1 MKVSELLTLPAL
13 NGMHLIA
20 GRTGIEREV
29 RTVNMMDAP
38 DIINF
43 LKQNE
48 FLVTTAYHIK
58 DKPQLLSSLVE
69 AMANQGCAALGIKTR
84 RYLKEIPAEAL
95 VLANDLSF
103 PIIELPAEL
112 SLGEI
117 INHTLR
123 GILDQRA
130 AELTFAMETHK
141 QFTNLIMRGKGIQK
155 LLDHLSDMIGYPI
168 LLVDQYLKPI
178 FHPIST
184 SGIIPII
191 KKMNEEGF
199 RFHKTKTSFFSFSSL
214 SNKQPYTVFPIYMNE
229 EKFGYLTISGEIKTS
244 DNLITL
250 TIEQATN
257 VISFALMKEHALKQ
271 HDRNIRN
278 DFFLH
283 FLDGSFSSQEEII
296 NRAKEFSLHNEQTYI
311 CAVGKI
317 DESDSDISYTQLQ
330 RRADSIYEFLE
341 DELHLSPD
349 PIHLFTKGKKCI
361 LLYEVNEVSADVLQT
376 VETSLR
382 SLQRITASQFDC
394 TISFGVSHM
403 SPSFLQTKNSYKE
416 ANDSLLEGGLS
427 KRTEYIQIFRTKD
440 IMELLRIIPEE
451 DLMNFHHFA
460 LQGFSKIFTEE
471 EQTLLQTLSVYLET
485 HCQIS
490 ETAKRLFVH
499 RNTVVYRLEKCEELL
514 GKSLK
519 DSETTLQIRL
529 ALRIKSLLNI

>member
-1 MKVSELLTLPAL
+1 MKVKDLLTMPAL
-13 NGMHLIA
+13 TGMNIIA
-20 GRTGIEREV
+20 GETGNERKV
-29 RTVNMMDAP
+29 QTVNMMDAP

-43 LKQNE
+43 LKPNE
-48 FLVTTAYHIK
+48 FLVTTAYHVK
-58 DKPQLLSSLVE
+58 DNPHLLSSLVE
-69 AMANQGCAALGIKTR
+69 AMANQGCAALGIKTSR
-84 RYLKEIPAEAL
+84 FLKEIPEDVL
-95 VLANDLSF
+95 VLANELSL
-103 PIIELPAEL
+103 PIIDLPAEM

-168 LLVDQYLKPI
+168 ILIDQYLNPI

-191 KKMNEEGF
+191 KKMSDEGF
-199 RFHKTKTSFFSFSSL
+199 RFHKTKTSFISFSSL
-214 SNKQPYTVFPIYMNE
+214 SNKRTYTIFPIYMYE
-229 EKFGYLTISGEIKTS
+229 EKIGYLTISGEIKTS

-271 HDRNIRN
+271 HDRNTRN

-296 NRAKEFSLHNEQTYI
+296 NRAKEFSLHNEQAYI

-317 DESDSDISYTQLQ
+317 DESELAKSYIQLQ
-330 RRADSIYEFLE
+330 RRADSIYAFLE
-341 DELHLSPD
+341 DELRISPN

-361 LLYEVNEVSADVLQT
+361 LLYEVSEVFADVLQT
-376 VETSLR
+376 VEISLK
-382 SLQRITASQFDC
+382 SLQKIISSQFDC
-394 TISFGVSHM
+394 TISFGVSLM

-416 ANDSLLEGGLS
+416 ANDSLLEGGRS
-427 KRTEYIQIFRTKD
+427 KRTEYIQAFQTKD

-451 DLMNFHHFA
+451 DLKNFYLFA

-471 EQTLLQTLSVYLET
+471 EQSLLETLSVYLET

-519 DSETTLQIRL
+519 DSEATLQIRL
-529 ALRIKSLLNI
+529 ALRIKSLLNL

>member
-1 MKVSELLTLPAL
+1 MKVAELLTLPAL
-13 NGMHLIA
+13 TGMHVIA
-20 GRTGIEREV
+20 GGSGMEREV
-29 RTVNMMDAP
+29 QTVNMMDAP

-43 LKQNE
+43 LKPNE

-58 DKPQLLSSLVE
+58 DKPHLLSTLIE
-69 AMANQGCAALGIKTR
+69 AMASQGCAALGIKTK
-84 RYLKEIPAEAL
+84 RYLKEIPEEAL

-155 LLDHLSDMIGYPI
+155 LLDHLSDLIGYPI

-178 FHPIST
+178 FQPTST
-184 SGIIPII
+184 AEIIPII
-191 KKMNEEGF
+191 KKINEEGF
-199 RFHKTKTSFFSFSSL
+199 SFHKTKTSFFSFSSL
-214 SNKQPYTVFPIYMNE
+214 SNKQPYTIFPIFMNE

-250 TIEQATN
+250 AVEQATN

-330 RRADSIYEFLE
+330 RRADSIYEYLE
-341 DELHLSPD
+341 DELFLSPN
-349 PIHLFTKGKKCI
+349 PIHLFTKSKKCI
-361 LLYEVNEVSADVLQT
+361 LLYEVNEVTADVLQT
-376 VETSLR
+376 VETSLK
-382 SLQRITASQFDC
+382 SLQRITASQFGR
-394 TISFGVSHM
+394 TISFGVSHL
-403 SPSFLQTKNSYKE
+403 SQSFLRTKNAYKE

-451 DLMNFHHFA
+451 DLMNFHHYA
-460 LQGFSKIFTEE
+460 LQGFSKVFTGE
-471 EQTLLQTLSVYLET
+471 EQSLLQTLSVYLET

-519 DSETTLQIRL
+519 DPETTLQIRL
-529 ALRIKSLLNI
+529 ALRIKSLLKI

>member
-1 MKVSELLTLPAL
+1 MKVTDLLTMPAL
-13 NGMHLIA
+13 TGMNIIA
-20 GRTGIEREV
+20 GETGNERKV
-29 RTVNMMDAP
+29 QTVNMMDAP

-43 LKQNE
+43 LKPNE
-48 FLVTTAYHIK
+48 FLVTTAYHVK
-58 DKPQLLSSLVE
+58 DNPRLLSSLVE
-69 AMANQGCAALGIKTR
+69 AMANQGCAALGIKTSR
-84 RYLKEIPAEAL
+84 FLKEIPEDVL
-95 VLANDLSF
+95 VLANELSL
-103 PIIELPAEL
+103 PIIDLPAEM

-168 LLVDQYLKPI
+168 ILIDQYLNPI

-191 KKMNEEGF
+191 KKMSDEGF
-199 RFHKTKTSFFSFSSL
+199 RFHKTKTSFISFSSL
-214 SNKQPYTVFPIYMNE
+214 SNKRTYTIFPICMYE
-229 EKFGYLTISGEIKTS
+229 EKIGYLTISGEIKTG

-271 HDRNIRN
+271 HDRNTRN

-296 NRAKEFSLHNEQTYI
+296 NRAKEFSLHNEQAYI

-317 DESDSDISYTQLQ
+317 DESESAKSYTQLQ

-341 DELHLSPD
+341 DELRISPN

-361 LLYEVNEVSADVLQT
+361 LLYEVSEVFADVLQT
-376 VETSLR
+376 VEISLK
-382 SLQRITASQFDC
+382 SLQKIISSQFDC
-394 TISFGVSHM
+394 TISFGVSLM

-416 ANDSLLEGGLS
+416 ANDSLLEGGRS
-427 KRTEYIQIFRTKD
+427 KRTEYIQTFRTRD
-440 IMELLRIIPEE
+440 IMELLRILPEE
-451 DLMNFHHFA
+451 DLKNFYLFA
-460 LQGFSKIFTEE
+460 LQGFPKIFTEE
-471 EQTLLQTLSVYLET
+471 EQSLLETLSVYLET

-529 ALRIKSLLNI
+529 ALRIKSLLNL

>member
-1 MKVSELLTLPAL
+1 MKVTELLTLPTL
-13 NGMHLIA
+13 TGMKLIA
-20 GRTGIEREV
+20 GETGIDREV
-29 RTVNMMDAP
+29 LTVNMMDAP
-38 DIINF
+38 DIIHF
-43 LKQNE
+43 LKADE
-48 FLVTTAYHIK
+48 FLVTTAYHLK
-58 DKPQLLSSLVE
+58 DNPHLLSSLVE
-69 AMANQGCAALGIKTR
+69 AMATHGCAALGIKTSR
-84 RYLKEIPAEAL
+84 FLKEIPED
-95 VLANDLSF
+95 VLALADELSF
-103 PIIELPAEL
+103 PIIDLPSEL

-155 LLDHLSDMIGYPI
+155 LLDHLSEMIGYPI

-178 FHPIST
+178 FHPFST
-184 SGIIPII
+184 PEVIAII
-191 KKMNEEGF
+191 KKMNDEGF
-199 RFHKTKTSFFSFSSL
+199 RFHKTKASFFSFSSL
-214 SNKQPYTVFPIYMNE
+214 SNQQTYTVFPIYMNE
-229 EKFGYLTISGEIKTS
+229 EKFGYLTISGEIKTN

-257 VISFALMKEHALKQ
+257 VISFASMKEHALKQ

-296 NRAKEFSLHNEQTYI
+296 NRAKEFSLHNDQAYI

-317 DESDSDISYTQLQ
+317 DESESTKSYTQLH
-330 RRADSIYEFLE
+330 RRADSICEFLE
-341 DELHLSPD
+341 DKLCTSPN

-361 LLYEVNEVSADVLQT
+361 LLYEVNEVETHVLQY
-376 VETSLR
+376 VETSLK
-382 SLQRITASQFDC
+382 SLQKITSNQFDC

-403 SPSFLQTKNSYKE
+403 CQSFLQTKNSYKE

-427 KRTEYIQIFRTKD
+427 KRTGYIQTFRTKD
-440 IMELLRIIPEE
+440 IMELLRVIPEE
-451 DLMNFHHFA
+451 DLKNFYLFA
-460 LQGFSKIFTEE
+460 LQGFTKIFTEE
-471 EQTLLQTLSVYLET
+471 EQSLLQTLSVYLET

-519 DSETTLQIRL
+519 DSETTLQIRI
-529 ALRIKSLLNI
+529 ALRIKSLLKI

>member
-1 MKVSELLTLPAL
+1 MKVAELLTLPAL
-13 NGMHLIA
+13 TGMHLIA
-20 GRTGIEREV
+20 GGTGIEREV

-43 LKQNE
+43 LKPNE

-58 DKPQLLSSLVE
+58 DKPHLLSSLVE

-84 RYLKEIPAEAL
+84 RYLKEIPEEAL

-178 FHPIST
+178 FQPIST
-184 SGIIPII
+184 AGIIPII
-191 KKMNEEGF
+191 KKMSEEGF

-296 NRAKEFSLHNEQTYI
+296 NRAKEFSLQNEQTYI

-341 DELHLSPD
+341 DELCLSPN

-376 VETSLR
+376 VETSLK
-382 SLQRITASQFDC
+382 SLQRITASQFGC
-394 TISFGVSHM
+394 TISFGVSHL
-403 SPSFLQTKNSYKE
+403 SQSFLQTKNSYKE

-427 KRTEYIQIFRTKD
+427 KRTEYIQMFRTKD

-451 DLMNFHHFA
+451 DLMNFYHYA
-460 LQGFSKIFTEE
+460 LQGFSKVFTEE
-471 EQTLLQTLSVYLET
+471 EQSLLQTLSVYLET

-529 ALRIKSLLNI
+529 ALRIKSLLKI

>member
-1 MKVSELLTLPAL
+1 MKVTELLTLPAL
-13 NGMHLIA
+13 TGMHLIA
-20 GRTGIEREV
+20 GGTGIEREV
-29 RTVNMMDAP
+29 QTVNMMDAP

-43 LKQNE
+43 LKPNE
-48 FLVTTAYHIK
+48 FLVTTAYHVK
-58 DKPQLLSSLVE
+58 DKPHHLSSLVE

-84 RYLKEIPAEAL
+84 RYLKEIPEDVL

-184 SGIIPII
+184 SGFIPII
-191 KKMNEEGF
+191 KKMSEEGF

-244 DNLITL
+244 DNLIKL

-257 VISFALMKEHALKQ
+257 VISFALLKEHALKQ

-317 DESDSDISYTQLQ
+317 DESESDISYTQLQ

-341 DELHLSPD
+341 DELYLTPN

-361 LLYEVNEVSADVLQT
+361 LLYEVNEVSSDVLQT
-376 VETSLR
+376 VETSLK
-382 SLQRITASQFDC
+382 SLQRITASQLGC
-394 TISFGVSHM
+394 TISFGVSHL
-403 SPSFLQTKNSYKE
+403 SQSFLQTKNAYKE

-451 DLMNFHHFA
+451 DLMNFYHFA
-460 LQGFSKIFTEE
+460 LQGFSKVFTEE
-471 EQTLLQTLSVYLET
+471 EQSLLQTLSVYLET

-519 DSETTLQIRL
+519 DSEATLQIRL
-529 ALRIKSLLNI
+529 ALRIKSLLNL

>member
-1 MKVSELLTLPAL
+1 MKVTDLLTMPAL
-13 NGMHLIA
+13 TGMNIIA
-20 GRTGIEREV
+20 GETGNERKV
-29 RTVNMMDAP
+29 QTVNMMDAP

-43 LKQNE
+43 LKPNE
-48 FLVTTAYHIK
+48 FLVTTAYHVK
-58 DKPQLLSSLVE
+58 DNPHLLSSLVE
-69 AMANQGCAALGIKTR
+69 AMANQGCAALGIKTSR
-84 RYLKEIPAEAL
+84 FLKEIPEDVL
-95 VLANDLSF
+95 VLANELSL
-103 PIIELPAEL
+103 PIIDLPAEM

-168 LLVDQYLKPI
+168 ILIDQYLNPI

-191 KKMNEEGF
+191 KKMSDEGF
-199 RFHKTKTSFFSFSSL
+199 RFHKTKTSFISFSSL
-214 SNKQPYTVFPIYMNE
+214 SNKRTYTIFPIYMYE
-229 EKFGYLTISGEIKTS
+229 EKIGYLTISGEIKTS

-271 HDRNIRN
+271 HDRNTRN

-296 NRAKEFSLHNEQTYI
+296 NRAKEFSLHNEQAYI

-317 DESDSDISYTQLQ
+317 DESELAKSYTQLQ

-341 DELHLSPD
+341 DELRISSN

-361 LLYEVNEVSADVLQT
+361 LLYEVSEVFADVLQT
-376 VETSLR
+376 VEISLK
-382 SLQRITASQFDC
+382 SLQKIISSQFDC
-394 TISFGVSHM
+394 TISFGVSLM

-416 ANDSLLEGGLS
+416 ANDSLLEGGRS
-427 KRTEYIQIFRTKD
+427 KRTEYIQAFQTKD

-451 DLMNFHHFA
+451 DLKNFYLFA

-471 EQTLLQTLSVYLET
+471 EQSLLETLFVYLET

-529 ALRIKSLLNI
+529 ALRIKSLLNL

>member
-1 MKVSELLTLPAL
+1 MKVTDLLTMPAL
-13 NGMHLIA
+13 TGMNIIA
-20 GRTGIEREV
+20 GETGNERKV
-29 RTVNMMDAP
+29 QTVNMMDAP

-43 LKQNE
+43 LKPNE
-48 FLVTTAYHIK
+48 FLVTTAYHVK
-58 DKPQLLSSLVE
+58 DNPRLLSSLVE
-69 AMANQGCAALGIKTR
+69 AMANQGCAALGIKTSR
-84 RYLKEIPAEAL
+84 FLKEIPEDVL
-95 VLANDLSF
+95 VLANELSL
-103 PIIELPAEL
+103 PIIDLPAEM

-168 LLVDQYLKPI
+168 ILIDQYLNPI

-184 SGIIPII
+184 SRIIPII
-191 KKMNEEGF
+191 KKMSDEGF
-199 RFHKTKTSFFSFSSL
+199 RFHKTKTSFISFSSL
-214 SNKQPYTVFPIYMNE
+214 SNKRTYTIFPIYMYE
-229 EKFGYLTISGEIKTS
+229 EKIGYLTISGEIKTS

-271 HDRNIRN
+271 HDRNTRN

-296 NRAKEFSLHNEQTYI
+296 NRAKEFSLHNEQAYI

-317 DESDSDISYTQLQ
+317 DESELAKSYTQLQ

-341 DELHLSPD
+341 DELRISPN

-361 LLYEVNEVSADVLQT
+361 LLYEVSEVFADVLQT
-376 VETSLR
+376 VEISLK
-382 SLQRITASQFDC
+382 SLQKIISSQFDC
-394 TISFGVSHM
+394 TISFGVSLM

-416 ANDSLLEGGLS
+416 ANDSLLEGGRS
-427 KRTEYIQIFRTKD
+427 KRTEYIQAFQTRD
-440 IMELLRIIPEE
+440 IVELLRIIPEE
-451 DLMNFHHFA
+451 DLKNFYLFA

-471 EQTLLQTLSVYLET
+471 EQPLLETLSVYLET

-529 ALRIKSLLNI
+529 ALRIKSLLNL